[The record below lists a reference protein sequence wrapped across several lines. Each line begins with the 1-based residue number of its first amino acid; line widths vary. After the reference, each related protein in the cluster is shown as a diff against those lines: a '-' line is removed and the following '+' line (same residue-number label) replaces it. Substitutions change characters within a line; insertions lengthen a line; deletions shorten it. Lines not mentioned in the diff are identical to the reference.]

1 MFFDGLVSVAEWGGG
16 VEGRGGVVIILFV
29 MSAIDI
35 STLPI
40 SKIKSALK
48 DLGLSGSGTKKEL
61 IERYNEYMKNPEKS
75 VASENAGKEA
85 EVAMDHESV
94 SNVAVKEESAVMK
107 EGAEKSG
114 AVQESGSNGK
124 VVATEAPAVEA
135 VSAEAAAAAPEAVPN
150 AASEAVPTEAAPVET
165 APVETAPTETAPT
178 ETAPTESTSIKS
190 TTTTSPTI
198 DIDAELARREER
210 AKRFGGA
217 FDREQCREQLLK
229 QQQQVAAVSLRETR
243 RARFGASDAEKKQQR
258 EARFG
263 ATKANA
269 ESVDDAVKAARIAKF
284 GQVDMSRFER
294 KRSQPLARGRKSR
307 RFH

>member
-1 MFFDGLVSVAEWGGG
+1 M
-16 VEGRGGVVIILFV
+16 GRRSGRAWGVVIILFV

-114 AVQESGSNGK
+114 AVQESGSNGE
-124 VVATEAPAVEA
+124 VVATEAPAVEV
-135 VSAEAAAAAPEAVPN
+135 VSAEAAAAAPEAV
-150 AASEAVPTEAAPVET
+150 
-165 APVETAPTETAPT
+165 PT

-210 AKRFGGA
+210 AKRFGGV

-229 QQQQVAAVSLRETR
+229 QQQQAAAVSLRETR

>member
-1 MFFDGLVSVAEWGGG
+1 M
-16 VEGRGGVVIILFV
+16 EGRGGVVIILFV

-107 EGAEKSG
+107 EDAEKSG
-114 AVQESGSNGK
+114 AVQESGSNGE
-124 VVATEAPAVEA
+124 VVATEAPAVEV

-150 AASEAVPTEAAPVET
+150 AASEAVPTEAAPNA
-165 APVETAPTETAPT
+165 APEAVPT

>member
-1 MFFDGLVSVAEWGGG
+1 M
-16 VEGRGGVVIILFV
+16 EGRGGVVIILFV

-114 AVQESGSNGK
+114 TVQESGSNGE
-124 VVATEAPAVEA
+124 VVATEAPAVEV
-135 VSAEAAAAAPEAVPN
+135 VSAEAAAAA
-150 AASEAVPTEAAPVET
+150 AAPEAVPTEAAPVET
-165 APVETAPTETAPT
+165 TPT

>member
-1 MFFDGLVSVAEWGGG
+1 M
-16 VEGRGGVVIILFV
+16 GRRSGRAWGVVIILFV

-75 VASENAGKEA
+75 VASENARKEA

-114 AVQESGSNGK
+114 AVQESGSNGE
-124 VVATEAPAVEA
+124 VVATEAPAVEV

-150 AASEAVPTEAAPVET
+150 AASEAVPTEAAPNA
-165 APVETAPTETAPT
+165 APEAVPT

-210 AKRFGGA
+210 AKRFGGV

-229 QQQQVAAVSLRETR
+229 QQQQAAAVSLRETR

>member
-1 MFFDGLVSVAEWGGG
+1 M
-16 VEGRGGVVIILFV
+16 EGRGGVVIILFV

-107 EGAEKSG
+107 KGAEKSG
-114 AVQESGSNGK
+114 AVQESGSNGE

-150 AASEAVPTEAAPVET
+150 AASEAV
-165 APVETAPTETAPT
+165 PT

-229 QQQQVAAVSLRETR
+229 QQQQAAAVSLRETR

>member
-1 MFFDGLVSVAEWGGG
+1 M
-16 VEGRGGVVIILFV
+16 GRRSGRAWGVVIILFV

-75 VASENAGKEA
+75 VASENAGKEV

-114 AVQESGSNGK
+114 AVQESGSNGE
-124 VVATEAPAVEA
+124 VVTTEAPAVEV
-135 VSAEAAAAAPEAVPN
+135 VSSEAAAAAAPEAAPNVASEAVPT
-150 AASEAVPTEAAPVET
+150 EAVPTEAAPV
-165 APVETAPTETAPT
+165 ETAPT

-243 RARFGASDAEKKQQR
+243 RARFGASDAEQKQQR

-294 KRSQPLARGRKSR
+294 KRSQPLARGRTSR

>member
-165 APVETAPTETAPT
+165 APVETAPTQ
-178 ETAPTESTSIKS
+178 STSIKS

-210 AKRFGGA
+210 AKRFGGV

-229 QQQQVAAVSLRETR
+229 QQQQAAAVSFRETR

-269 ESVDDAVKAARIAKF
+269 ESVDDAVKAVRIAKF

>member
-1 MFFDGLVSVAEWGGG
+1 M
-16 VEGRGGVVIILFV
+16 EGRGGVVIILFV

-114 AVQESGSNGK
+114 AVQESGSNGE
-124 VVATEAPAVEA
+124 VVATEAPAVEV

-150 AASEAVPTEAAPVET
+150 AASEAVPTEAAPNA
-165 APVETAPTETAPT
+165 APEAVPT

-190 TTTTSPTI
+190 TTTSPTI

-243 RARFGASDAEKKQQR
+243 RARFGAGDAEKKQQR

>member
-1 MFFDGLVSVAEWGGG
+1 M
-16 VEGRGGVVIILFV
+16 EGRGGVVIILFV

-75 VASENAGKEA
+75 VSSENAGKEA

-114 AVQESGSNGK
+114 TVQESGSNGE
-124 VVATEAPAVEA
+124 VVATEAPAVEV
-135 VSAEAAAAAPEAVPN
+135 VSAEAAAAA
-150 AASEAVPTEAAPVET
+150 AAPEAVPTEAAPVET
-165 APVETAPTETAPT
+165 TPT

>member
-1 MFFDGLVSVAEWGGG
+1 
-16 VEGRGGVVIILFV
+16 
-29 MSAIDI
+29 
-35 STLPI
+35 
-40 SKIKSALK
+40 
-48 DLGLSGSGTKKEL
+48 
-61 IERYNEYMKNPEKS
+61 
-75 VASENAGKEA
+75 
-85 EVAMDHESV
+85 
-94 SNVAVKEESAVMK
+94 MK

-114 AVQESGSNGK
+114 AVQESGSNGE
-124 VVATEAPAVEA
+124 VVATEAPAVEV

-150 AASEAVPTEAAPVET
+150 AASEAVPTEAAPNA
-165 APVETAPTETAPT
+165 APEAVPT

>member
-61 IERYNEYMKNPEKS
+61 IKRYNEYMKNPEKS

-165 APVETAPTETAPT
+165 APVETAPVEIAPT

>member
-1 MFFDGLVSVAEWGGG
+1 M
-16 VEGRGGVVIILFV
+16 EGRGGVVIILFV

-114 AVQESGSNGK
+114 TVQESGSNGE

-150 AASEAVPTEAAPVET
+150 AAPEAVPT
-165 APVETAPTETAPT
+165 ETAPTETAPT

>member
-94 SNVAVKEESAVMK
+94 SNVAVKEESAIMK

-165 APVETAPTETAPT
+165 APVETAPT

>member
-114 AVQESGSNGK
+114 AVQESGSNGE
-124 VVATEAPAVEA
+124 VVATEAPAVEV
-135 VSAEAAAAAPEAVPN
+135 VSSEAAAAAPEAVP
-150 AASEAVPTEAAPVET
+150 TEAAPV
-165 APVETAPTETAPT
+165 ETAPT

>member
-150 AASEAVPTEAAPVET
+150 AASEAVPTETAPVET

>member
-1 MFFDGLVSVAEWGGG
+1 M
-16 VEGRGGVVIILFV
+16 EGRGGVVIILFV

-94 SNVAVKEESAVMK
+94 SNVAVKEESAIMK

-114 AVQESGSNGK
+114 AVQESRSNGK

-165 APVETAPTETAPT
+165 APVETAPTQ
-178 ETAPTESTSIKS
+178 STSIKS

>member
-1 MFFDGLVSVAEWGGG
+1 M
-16 VEGRGGVVIILFV
+16 EGRGGVVIILFV

-75 VASENAGKEA
+75 VASENAGKEV

-114 AVQESGSNGK
+114 AVQESGSNGE
-124 VVATEAPAVEA
+124 VVATEAPAVEV
-135 VSAEAAAAAPEAVPN
+135 VSAEAAAAAPEAVP
-150 AASEAVPTEAAPVET
+150 EAVPTEAAPV
-165 APVETAPTETAPT
+165 

>member
-1 MFFDGLVSVAEWGGG
+1 M
-16 VEGRGGVVIILFV
+16 EGRGGVVIILFV

-150 AASEAVPTEAAPVET
+150 AAAPEAVPNAASEAVPTEAAPVET
-165 APVETAPTETAPT
+165 APVETAPTETAP
-178 ETAPTESTSIKS
+178 AQSTSIKS

>member
-1 MFFDGLVSVAEWGGG
+1 M
-16 VEGRGGVVIILFV
+16 EGRGGVVIILFV

-75 VASENAGKEA
+75 VASENAGKEV

-114 AVQESGSNGK
+114 AVQESGSNGE

-135 VSAEAAAAAPEAVPN
+135 VSAEAAAAAPEAAPNAAPEAVPN
-150 AASEAVPTEAAPVET
+150 AASEAVPTEAAPV
-165 APVETAPTETAPT
+165 ETAPT

>member
-114 AVQESGSNGK
+114 AVQESGSNGE

-135 VSAEAAAAAPEAVPN
+135 VSAEAAAAA
-150 AASEAVPTEAAPVET
+150 SEAVPTEAAPVET
-165 APVETAPTETAPT
+165 APV

-229 QQQQVAAVSLRETR
+229 QQQQAAAVSLRETR

>member
-1 MFFDGLVSVAEWGGG
+1 M
-16 VEGRGGVVIILFV
+16 EGRGGVVIILFV

-114 AVQESGSNGK
+114 AVQESGSNGE

-135 VSAEAAAAAPEAVPN
+135 VSAEAAAAAAPEAAPN

-178 ETAPTESTSIKS
+178 QSTSIKS

-229 QQQQVAAVSLRETR
+229 QQQQAAAVSLRETR

>member
-1 MFFDGLVSVAEWGGG
+1 M
-16 VEGRGGVVIILFV
+16 EGRGGVVIILFV

-75 VASENAGKEA
+75 VASENAGKEV

-114 AVQESGSNGK
+114 AVQESGSNGE
-124 VVATEAPAVEA
+124 VVATEAPAVEV

-150 AASEAVPTEAAPVET
+150 AASEAVPTEAAPV
-165 APVETAPTETAPT
+165 

-217 FDREQCREQLLK
+217 FDREQCREKLLK

>member
-1 MFFDGLVSVAEWGGG
+1 MAEWGGG

-114 AVQESGSNGK
+114 AVQESGSNGE
-124 VVATEAPAVEA
+124 VVATEAPAVEV

-150 AASEAVPTEAAPVET
+150 AASEAV
-165 APVETAPTETAPT
+165 PT

>member
-1 MFFDGLVSVAEWGGG
+1 M
-16 VEGRGGVVIILFV
+16 EGRGGVVIILFV

-135 VSAEAAAAAPEAVPN
+135 VSAEAAAAAAPEAAPN

-165 APVETAPTETAPT
+165 APVETAPT

-263 ATKANA
+263 ATKANS

>member
-1 MFFDGLVSVAEWGGG
+1 M
-16 VEGRGGVVIILFV
+16 EGRGGVVIILFV

-135 VSAEAAAAAPEAVPN
+135 VSAAAAAAAPEAVPN
-150 AASEAVPTEAAPVET
+150 AASEAVPTEAAPV
-165 APVETAPTETAPT
+165 ETAPT

>member
-1 MFFDGLVSVAEWGGG
+1 M
-16 VEGRGGVVIILFV
+16 EGRGGVVIILFV

-75 VASENAGKEA
+75 VASENAGKEV

-114 AVQESGSNGK
+114 AVQESGSNGE

-135 VSAEAAAAAPEAVPN
+135 VSAEAAAAAPEAAPNAAPEAVPN

-165 APVETAPTETAPT
+165 APTETAPTETAPT

>member
-1 MFFDGLVSVAEWGGG
+1 M
-16 VEGRGGVVIILFV
+16 GRRSGRAWGVVIILFV

-114 AVQESGSNGK
+114 AVQESGSNGE

-135 VSAEAAAAAPEAVPN
+135 VSADAAAAAPEAVPN
-150 AASEAVPTEAAPVET
+150 AAPEAAPV
-165 APVETAPTETAPT
+165 ETAPT

>member
-114 AVQESGSNGK
+114 AVQESGSNGE
-124 VVATEAPAVEA
+124 VVATEAPAVEV
-135 VSAEAAAAAPEAVPN
+135 VSSEAAAAAPEAVSN
-150 AASEAVPTEAAPVET
+150 AASEAVPTEAAPV
-165 APVETAPTETAPT
+165 ETAPT

-229 QQQQVAAVSLRETR
+229 QQQQAAAVSLRETR

>member
-165 APVETAPTETAPT
+165 APVETAPTQ
-178 ETAPTESTSIKS
+178 STSIKS

-229 QQQQVAAVSLRETR
+229 QQQQAAAVSFRETR

-269 ESVDDAVKAARIAKF
+269 ESVDDAVKAVRIAKF

>member
-1 MFFDGLVSVAEWGGG
+1 MAEWGGG

-114 AVQESGSNGK
+114 AVQESGSNGE
-124 VVATEAPAVEA
+124 VVATEAPAVEV
-135 VSAEAAAAAPEAVPN
+135 VSSEAAAAAAEAVPN
-150 AASEAVPTEAAPVET
+150 AAPEAVPTEAAPVEA
-165 APVETAPTETAPT
+165 APV

-243 RARFGASDAEKKQQR
+243 RARFGASDTEKKQQR

>member
-1 MFFDGLVSVAEWGGG
+1 M
-16 VEGRGGVVIILFV
+16 EGRGGVVIILFV

-165 APVETAPTETAPT
+165 APVETAPTQ
-178 ETAPTESTSIKS
+178 STSIKS

-210 AKRFGGA
+210 AKRFGGV

-229 QQQQVAAVSLRETR
+229 QQQQAAAVSFRETR

-269 ESVDDAVKAARIAKF
+269 ESVDDAVKAVRIAKF

>member
-1 MFFDGLVSVAEWGGG
+1 M
-16 VEGRGGVVIILFV
+16 EGRGGVVIILFV

-135 VSAEAAAAAPEAVPN
+135 VSAEAAAAA
-150 AASEAVPTEAAPVET
+150 SEAVPTEAAPVET
-165 APVETAPTETAPT
+165 APVETAPT

>member
-1 MFFDGLVSVAEWGGG
+1 M
-16 VEGRGGVVIILFV
+16 GRRSGRAWGVVIILFV

-135 VSAEAAAAAPEAVPN
+135 VSAEAAAAAPEAVPTE

-165 APVETAPTETAPT
+165 APVETAPT

-217 FDREQCREQLLK
+217 FDREQCREQLMK

-243 RARFGASDAEKKQQR
+243 RARFGTSDAEKKQQR

>member
-1 MFFDGLVSVAEWGGG
+1 MAEWGGG

-29 MSAIDI
+29 MSAIDL

-114 AVQESGSNGK
+114 TVQESGSNGE
-124 VVATEAPAVEA
+124 VVATEAPAVEV
-135 VSAEAAAAAPEAVPN
+135 VSAEAAAAAPEAAPN
-150 AASEAVPTEAAPVET
+150 AAPEAVPEAVPTEAAPV
-165 APVETAPTETAPT
+165 ETAPT

>member
-1 MFFDGLVSVAEWGGG
+1 M
-16 VEGRGGVVIILFV
+16 EGRGGVVIILFV

-114 AVQESGSNGK
+114 AVQESGSNGE

-135 VSAEAAAAAPEAVPN
+135 VSADAAAAAP
-150 AASEAVPTEAAPVET
+150 EAVPTEAAPVET

-178 ETAPTESTSIKS
+178 EITPTESTSIKS

>member
-1 MFFDGLVSVAEWGGG
+1 M
-16 VEGRGGVVIILFV
+16 EGRGRVVIILFV

-114 AVQESGSNGK
+114 TVQESGSNGE

-150 AASEAVPTEAAPVET
+150 AASEAV
-165 APVETAPTETAPT
+165 PVETAPTETAPT